1 MTTSFNPQA
10 RQKQEK
16 TKTRLLRKNAE
27 KINGTHLYVYNE
39 VPLKRVI
46 LTGWFQNE
54 PPCDDVLH
62 ILTISK
68 ISEIHRKWSFFVSKK
83 FQKMKIFKIFDIFS
97 NKSKINYLNI
107 RTGSKTSGRIL
118 NRKRSFYNRII
129 FKEIVMRSK
138 NLNFEFNFRFFF
150 TFSKKIPY

>member
-1 MTTSFNPQA
+1 MTTSFNLQA

-68 ISEIHRKWSFFVSKK
+68 ISEMHRK
-83 FQKMKIFKIFDIFS
+83 
-97 NKSKINYLNI
+97 
-107 RTGSKTSGRIL
+107 
-118 NRKRSFYNRII
+118 
-129 FKEIVMRSK
+129 
-138 NLNFEFNFRFFF
+138 
-150 TFSKKIPY
+150 